1 MNVLNVLKV
10 LVVVENGMS
19 GDLNGSL
26 DSGCVENSIMNG
38 GRKCSFLIIDEFN
51 EIKFRCF
58 VRRDSYLFNNI
69 IMIFNGDVGIVNSRL
84 SYVM

>member
-1 MNVLNVLKV
+1 M

-19 GDLNGSL
+19 GDFNGSF
-26 DSGCVENSIMNG
+26 DSGCIENSVVNG

-51 EIKFRCF
+51 EVKFRWF

-69 IMIFNGDVGIVNSRL
+69 LIFNGDVVVIVVIINNS
-84 SYVM
+84 S